1 MAFSVKGYWDVLVT
15 YLRPHWRQSL
25 LLLALLLA
33 GIGLELANPQIL
45 RSFIDTAT
53 AGGALQTLMR
63 TALLFLGV
71 ALATQFVSVAEAYV
85 AENVGW
91 AATNRLR
98 ADLTLHCLRLD
109 PSFHNAHTPGEL
121 IERVDGD
128 VSKPGTFFRASWY
141 SCSATYFCWWA
152 CCSSASGS
160 IGAWAW
166 R

>member
-71 ALATQFVSVAEAYV
+71 ALATQFISVAEAYI

-91 AATNRLR
+91 RQQTGCA
-98 ADLTLHCLRLD
+98 
-109 PSFHNAHTPGEL
+109 P
-121 IERVDGD
+121 I
-128 VSKPGTFFRASWY
+128 
-141 SCSATYFCWWA
+141 
-152 CCSSASGS
+152 
-160 IGAWAW
+160 
-166 R
+166 